1 MISAPSYIG
10 LYGQPI
16 ETSTVPHPTRPRQA
30 HSDEQSASP
39 STSPLGTS
47 GNPINQP
54 FDQNATASTLA
65 PPSAVLAAAAPAE
78 DHAAA
83 PAADMAASDPHSRLA
98 AFKQRRRLANGQSGT
113 VQHMFSASKVFQGAR
128 PGFIFTVGQHGVG
141 YYPDRHSPSSSVR
154 PAPFLSPGSASPGA
168 NSRVPAG
175 NSSAP
180 VSASC
185 ENGKG
190 RTLESLER
198 QLPNGNGTAE
208 ITSDGSSLGCEGRG
222 VGMGDSSCQLRQL
235 GWAAAASNSA
245 SGANSSSA
253 CQQSAAHGSDACSP
267 PNPSSNVAAATQ
279 DSHQEMP
286 GRSCFAEPS
295 CPADQQQL
303 HQQPHQSQQP
313 QAHVAMTLPLCCQDQ
328 QQPCQQ
334 PQQSQQVHMQQPQAQ
349 KAMTMPRDAAGCKA
363 SADAATPLEVSTCSQ
378 GAQPSGQDFAAGSE
392 PNTGQDNARADAEHG
407 TSRPRHYWGQALQ
420 YLDRSLPVEPGQRVM
435 LLAKRDGSSVRFNL
449 RAGKGEWV
457 GRAPWKVEWGGGASV
472 ENPHFQR
479 VHYCELLVRD
489 FLMRVKSQRFPT
501 IEKDLKMVL
510 AHCGSLILDPASLSE
525 VYHEMV
531 LLERI
536 HTNPEFCP
544 GASLEAMT
552 HRPLCFH

>member
-1 MISAPSYIG
+1 
-10 LYGQPI
+10 
-16 ETSTVPHPTRPRQA
+16 
-30 HSDEQSASP
+30 
-39 STSPLGTS
+39 
-47 GNPINQP
+47 
-54 FDQNATASTLA
+54 
-65 PPSAVLAAAAPAE
+65 
-78 DHAAA
+78 
-83 PAADMAASDPHSRLA
+83 
-98 AFKQRRRLANGQSGT
+98 
-113 VQHMFSASKVFQGAR
+113 MFSASKVFQGAR

-180 VSASC
+180 VS
-185 ENGKG
+185 
-190 RTLESLER
+190 
-198 QLPNGNGTAE
+198 
-208 ITSDGSSLGCEGRG
+208 
-222 VGMGDSSCQLRQL
+222 
-235 GWAAAASNSA
+235 
-245 SGANSSSA
+245 
-253 CQQSAAHGSDACSP
+253 
-267 PNPSSNVAAATQ
+267 
-279 DSHQEMP
+279 
-286 GRSCFAEPS
+286 
-295 CPADQQQL
+295 
-303 HQQPHQSQQP
+303 
-313 QAHVAMTLPLCCQDQ
+313 
-328 QQPCQQ
+328 
-334 PQQSQQVHMQQPQAQ
+334 
-349 KAMTMPRDAAGCKA
+349 
-363 SADAATPLEVSTCSQ
+363 
-378 GAQPSGQDFAAGSE
+378 
-392 PNTGQDNARADAEHG
+392 GQDNARADAEHG

-525 VYHEMV
+525 VYHEM
-531 LLERI
+531 
-536 HTNPEFCP
+536 
-544 GASLEAMT
+544 AMT